1 MNKVKVPKI
10 PDKLLQISESAN
22 YQALTQSELL
32 TKVKLLHNQLLKTN
46 EYLLEVHRLSIYNWD
61 STDKGNI
68 IVELHDNKKGFLLDN
83 VLRIRGIW
91 DPSTNTPEL
100 QSKDEGKIG
109 WLYRVGTEEPFTL
122 YDTIWKAGDY
132 ALYDEKGFLYN
143 VTSDMLKSMFTP
155 IIPITTDSIETNI
168 ISQGPE
174 GIMLSS
180 RVKIDPTANNDLS
193 VNARGLYS
201 NAYEKSKGLI
211 SISYTAPTKDN
222 DEGGLRIVYLE
233 ELPNRFYNGW
243 LYLVPPKNITVIHDI
258 DTDFFTKD
266 IEENVFSYGT
276 SSYVYFRY
284 MLNVTNIEN
293 PDKLLSEGYT
303 TMEYFGGIFTHS
315 INTLKSSGVISILHD
330 PSNENFSSNLS
341 SEGGVSYTV

>member
-61 STDKGNI
+61 DTDKGNI

-180 RVKIDPTANNDLS
+180 RVKIDPTANNDIGVS
-193 VNARGLYS
+193 AKGLYS
-201 NAYEKSKGLI
+201 NAYEKSKDLI
-211 SISYTAPTKDN
+211 TISYNAPKKDN
-222 DEGGLRIVYLE
+222 TERGLRIVYLT
-233 ELPNRFYNGW
+233 ELPDRFYNGW
-243 LYLVPPKNITVIHDI
+243 LYLIPPKNMTIIHDI
-258 DTDFFTKD
+258 DTDFFVED
-266 IEENVFSYGT
+266 IEDYVYSYGDT
-276 SSYVYFRY
+276 YAYTISMF
-284 MLNVTNIEN
+284 NVTNNED

-303 TMEYFGGIFTHS
+303 TIGYFDDIFIHG
-315 INTLKSSGVISILHD
+315 INTLKSSGVISVYKTPIYKTF
-330 PSNENFSSNLS
+330 SNVLN
-341 SEGGVSYTV
+341 SEGGISYIV